1 MTRLL
6 AVILSAAI
14 GSPAPAAKPLPIQ
27 LDDERARAH
36 FSTGMDAWG
45 EKDLAT
51 ATRELEAAYAIEPE
65 PQLLYALGQL
75 ARLRGDCVRARERF
89 TAYLETNPSEKSAK
103 ETRVNM
109 ERCTPA
115 EPEVTAPPPEPK
127 PPVDTT
133 PPIADAPPPTEK
145 PRPDALGI
153 GLTVAGSTLAVI
165 GAGLFG
171 GSFVERRRAEDE
183 GMVDDFE
190 RRVNRSKAEY
200 WSGVA
205 LMSVGGA
212 LLVGG
217 IVRLVLVRKRRAS
230 NARAAR

>member
-6 AVILSAAI
+6 AVLLSAAI
-14 GSPAPAAKPLPIQ
+14 GSAGPPTKSLPIELQ
-27 LDDERARAH
+27 DEQARAH

-51 ATRELEAAYAIEPE
+51 AQRELEAAYAIEAE

-75 ARLRGDCVRARERF
+75 ARLRGDCDRARERF
-89 TAYLETNPSEKSAK
+89 TAYLATNPSEKSAK

-115 EPEVTAPPPEPK
+115 EPEVSAPPPEPK
-127 PPVDTT
+127 PPIDTT
-133 PPIADAPPPTEK
+133 PPVIDQPPPPK
-145 PRPDALGI
+145 PRPDGLGI
-153 GLTVAGSTLAVI
+153 GLTTAGSVLAVV
-165 GAGLFG
+165 GVGLFG
-171 GSFVERRRAEDE
+171 GSFVERNRAEDE
-183 GMVDDFE
+183 AAVDDFE
-190 RRVNRSKAEY
+190 RRVKRSTAEY

-217 IVRLVLVRKRRAS
+217 IVRLVLVRKRRA
-230 NARAAR
+230 ARASR

>member
-6 AVILSAAI
+6 AVLLSAAL
-14 GSPAPAAKPLPIQ
+14 GSAGPPTKSLPIELQ
-27 LDDERARAH
+27 DEAARAH

-51 ATRELEAAYAIEPE
+51 AQRELEAAYAIEAE

-75 ARLRGDCVRARERF
+75 ARLRGDCDRARERF
-89 TAYLETNPSEKSAK
+89 TAYLATNPSEKSAK

-115 EPEVTAPPPEPK
+115 EPEAAAPPPEPK
-127 PPVDTT
+127 PPIDTT
-133 PPIADAPPPTEK
+133 PPVIDQPPPPK
-145 PRPDALGI
+145 PRPDGLGI
-153 GLTVAGSTLAVI
+153 GLTTAGSVLAVV
-165 GAGLFG
+165 GVGLFG
-171 GSFVERRRAEDE
+171 GSFVERNRAEDE
-183 GMVDDFE
+183 PAADDFE
-190 RRVNRSKAEY
+190 RRVKRSTAEY

-217 IVRLVLVRKRRAS
+217 IVRLVLVRKRRA
-230 NARAAR
+230 ARR